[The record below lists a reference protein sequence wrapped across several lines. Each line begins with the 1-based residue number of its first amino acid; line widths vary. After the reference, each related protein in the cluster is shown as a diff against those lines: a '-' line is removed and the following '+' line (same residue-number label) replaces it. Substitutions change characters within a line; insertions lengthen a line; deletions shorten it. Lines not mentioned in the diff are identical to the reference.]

1 MTGKQSCVH
10 SMLPQGKMAEKEIH
24 SRVLEASV
32 SYKKGKKRRMQVLH
46 QLEVFRS
53 RVLSGLLV
61 DVAPCEYSL
70 FVPRFMLWLH
80 RQGA

>member
-32 SYKKGKKRRMQVLH
+32 SYKKEKKKENVSSPPVRGVQIL
-46 QLEVFRS
+46 
-53 RVLSGLLV
+53 
-61 DVAPCEYSL
+61 CSL
-70 FVPRFMLWLH
+70 RTI
-80 RQGA
+80 G